1 MIPIPTSVAAGIDK
15 IAGNK
20 KRTAFIVEVLEREI
34 RRREQLEALN
44 EAAGSWK
51 DKDHPELVN
60 GGDVWVRQMR
70 DESIKRFEKIEHQRK
85 SH

>member
-1 MIPIPTSVAAGIDK
+1 MIPVPAHIAAGIDK
-15 IAGNK
+15 IAGHK

-51 DKDHPELVN
+51 DKDHPELAN
-60 GGDVWVRQMR
+60 GADVWVRKMR
-70 DESIKRFEKIEHQRK
+70 DESVKRFEKLEHRRK